1 MISAVLSGDGI
12 VLAALLFMIAR
23 DALIG
28 VFQNPEEGGVGLLQA
43 ALPFLIGDGE
53 RIQLHPV
60 KTLGKAK
67 KRGIPFPANR
77 IQDALHGLRDIG
89 MTAPR
94 LGQFLRAYVHI
105 AQNTDHRFS
114 VSHNGPH
121 FIDLSLYRAEFSGHG
136 DYTMP
141 CAKVKGQTEGRIR
154 RASR

>member
-1 MISAVLSGDGI
+1 MIT
-12 VLAALLFMIAR
+12 R

-28 VFQNPEEGGVGLLQA
+28 VFQNPKEGGVGLLQA
-43 ALPFLIGDGE
+43 ALPFLIGDGK

-77 IQDALHGLRDIG
+77 IQDPLHGLRDIG
-89 MTAPR
+89 MTAAR
-94 LGQFLRAYVHI
+94 LGQFLRVSISI
-105 AQNTDHRFS
+105 AQYTDHRFS
-114 VSHNGPH
+114 VSHSGPH
-121 FIDLSLYRAEFSGHG
+121 FIDLSLYRTEFSEHG

-141 CAKVKGQTEGRIR
+141 CAKVKGQTLGRIR